1 MNNTIKVLCLLLS
14 LSLVACQQP
23 QQKTLGVFNTKNA
36 PTGLD
41 LDVIQQNGELI
52 VVSQYGKDTY
62 FEYYGEG
69 FGTQYMIARE
79 YAKNIGC
86 TIRIDVMTDSTAMSK
101 RLADGEAD
109 IALMPETDDWIV
121 RTDAPMLAQSLRQWV
136 AANRDHF
143 KEMTAIRISDEK
155 GRVYTQR
162 RKVYSPILN
171 AAAGQIS
178 QYDHLFRKYAQ
189 RCGWEW
195 QLLAAQAYQES
206 CFDSHAVSYM
216 GALGLMQLMPR
227 TAASAGISISQ
238 AFDPETNLRGAV
250 QLISKLNRYYS
261 DITDPDERINFILAA
276 YNGGQGHIDDARAL
290 ASTLGLDP
298 NRWPGNVAQCVLRL
312 SESRFFNN
320 PAVRHGYM
328 RGSETYNY
336 VNSIRSR
343 WSEYRKVR

>member
-1 MNNTIKVLCLLLS
+1 MNKAVKAFLLL
-14 LSLVACQQP
+14 LPLLLFACQEP
-23 QQKTLGVFNTKNA
+23 PQKTLGVFKTKNA

-52 VVSQYGKDTY
+52 VVTQYGQDTY

-69 FGTQYMIARE
+69 FGTQFMIARE
-79 YAKNIGC
+79 YAKSIGC
-86 TIRIDVMTDSTAMSK
+86 TIRIDVLADSIAMGE

-109 IALMPETDDWIV
+109 IALTPETDHWIV
-121 RTDAPMLAQSLRQWV
+121 RDDAPMLAQSLHQWV
-136 AANRDHF
+136 KANRDHF

-178 QYDHLFRKYAQ
+178 QYDDLFRRYAH

-206 CFDSHAVSYM
+206 CFDARAVSYM

-227 TAASAGISISQ
+227 TAANAGISVSQ

-250 QLISKLNRYYS
+250 SLISKLNRYYS
-261 DITDPDERINFILAA
+261 DITDADERINFILAA

-290 ASTLGLDP
+290 ASKLGLDP
-298 NRWPGNVAQCVLRL
+298 NRWTGNVAQCVLRL
-312 SESRFFNN
+312 SESRFFND
-320 PAVRHGYM
+320 PVVRHGYM
-328 RGSETYNY
+328 RGSETFNY
-336 VNSIRSR
+336 VSSIRSR
-343 WSEYRKVR
+343 WNEYRKIR